1 MCSIKMFRKLVL
13 PKEAVD
19 IFEPLGY
26 EVVSDWLSVV
36 GKAEILQSVKEKRR
50 AVVKTSNGH
59 L

>member
-1 MCSIKMFRKLVL
+1 MHVNMLMKPVL
-13 PKEAVD
+13 PKEAVNV
-19 IFEPLGY
+19 FEPLGN

-36 GKAEILQSVKEKRR
+36 GKTEILQCVKKKRG